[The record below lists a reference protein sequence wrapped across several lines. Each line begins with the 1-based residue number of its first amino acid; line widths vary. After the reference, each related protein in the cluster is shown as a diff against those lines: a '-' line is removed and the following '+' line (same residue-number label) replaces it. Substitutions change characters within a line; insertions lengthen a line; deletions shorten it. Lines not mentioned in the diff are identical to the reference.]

1 MLSKANRV
9 TIIVGISALV
19 VAASLIRTAAA
30 QKDSAPKPQNKLAL
44 GEDQVKQLLLLMET
58 DPHGKVSK
66 QKYMKFMDAEF
77 ERLDRDKNGE
87 LDVKAITHTTTLS
100 AARFAGK

>member
-1 MLSKANRV
+1 MMSKANRV
-9 TIIVGISALV
+9 TTIVVISALV
-19 VAASLIRTAAA
+19 AAGSLMGTAAA

-66 QKYMKFMDAEF
+66 QQYMKFMEAEF

-87 LDVKAITHTTTLS
+87 LDVTALTHATTLS

>member
-9 TIIVGISALV
+9 TVIVVISALV
-19 VAASLIRTAAA
+19 AVGSIIGTAAA

-44 GEDQVKQLLLLMET
+44 GEDQVKQLLPLMEADT
-58 DPHGKVSK
+58 HGKVSK
-66 QKYMKFMDAEF
+66 QQYMRFMEAEF
-77 ERLDRDKNGE
+77 ERLDRDKNGQ
-87 LDVKAITHTTTLS
+87 LDVKALTHATTLT

>member
-9 TIIVGISALV
+9 TVIAVISALV
-19 VAASLIRTAAA
+19 AAGSILGTAAA
-30 QKDSAPKPQNKLAL
+30 QKDSTPKAQNKLAL

-66 QKYMKFMDAEF
+66 QQYMKFMEAEF
-77 ERLDRDKNGE
+77 ARLDRDKNGE
-87 LDVKAITHTTTLS
+87 LDVRALTRTTTLT
-100 AARFAGK
+100 AARLAGK